1 MKNPSINSSKKYL
14 SALKKVKGNY
24 VTSEKLSV
32 TMGIYPEVIN
42 DFFSYFD
49 PMVNMDYSYNLRDL
63 EDELEKYIEEKS
75 APKAPKAVTTPKASK
90 TQYESVGDFVYQKMT
105 AGGGLLDKNAYL
117 TDADLR
123 ALKKVITAELAER
136 KKKES

>member
-1 MKNPSINSSKKYL
+1 MSSPSINSTKKYL
-14 SALKKVKGNY
+14 SALKKVKGSY

-63 EDELEKYIEEKS
+63 EGELKKYLDEKAATKPVKASS
-75 APKAPKAVTTPKASK
+75 APKGPKPT
-90 TQYESVGDFVYQKMT
+90 YESVGDFVYQKMT
-105 AGGGLLDKNAYL
+105 AGGGLIDRNAYL

-123 ALKKVITAELAER
+123 ALKKLITLELANR
-136 KKKES
+136 KKKD